1 MIWGQFT
8 TVIPHNDNLSIIVMV
23 VIMINVIMIMI
34 MIMIM
39 VMTVI
44 YQNDDMMI
52 IIISKGS
59 PLLGRDCLP
68 PDQPEVGHVLH
79 QVQLVEHR
87 LHPIHPLLCAL
98 SYLWVSKYLIAIRA
112 HPCPNRFQCYG

>member
-1 MIWGQFT
+1 MI
-8 TVIPHNDNLSIIVMV
+8 VEIIIIV
-23 VIMINVIMIMI
+23 ILIMIMI
-34 MIMIM
+34 MIMMM
-39 VMTVI
+39 VMICGQFTTVI

-52 IIISKGS
+52 MMTSKGS

-79 QVQLVEHR
+79 QVQLVGHR

-98 SYLWVSKYLIAIRA
+98 SDLWVNIYHISFL
-112 HPCPNRFQCYG
+112 

>member
-1 MIWGQFT
+1 
-8 TVIPHNDNLSIIVMV
+8 MV

-39 VMTVI
+39 MMLMTVI

-52 IIISKGS
+52 IIKSKGS

-79 QVQLVEHR
+79 QVQLVGHR

-98 SYLWVSKYLIAIRA
+98 SYLWVSIYHISFL
-112 HPCPNRFQCYG
+112 